1 MRIKREMKVV
11 PETMPLDVLLKFFL
25 KERAH
30 VALVADEFG
39 HIGGVVFLDNVLEEL
54 VGDIQD
60 EFDNDKSEFTRIN
73 EFEFVVEGTTTLNDL
88 SDFEEDLHIDS
99 GEVTTV
105 GGYITQLLGRFP
117 ELGETVEILGYEARV
132 TSVDDR
138 LVGQI
143 HFRKLQ
149 PSTEEGESEK
159 EAGE

>member
-1 MRIKREMKVV
+1 
-11 PETMPLDVLLKFFL
+11 
-25 KERAH
+25 
-30 VALVADEFG
+30 
-39 HIGGVVFLDNVLEEL
+39 
-54 VGDIQD
+54 
-60 EFDNDKSEFTRIN
+60 
-73 EFEFVVEGTTTLNDL
+73 
-88 SDFEEDLHIDS
+88 
-99 GEVTTV
+99 
-105 GGYITQLLGRFP
+105 LGRFP